1 MKTKKM
7 FQKAI
12 VTTSLLCLTGVSQ
25 AEDFKRFSVSTGWLH
40 MTSMGKAQPFRI
52 NTSVGANTKA
62 AVGVISG
69 QTILDNVDQSR
80 IDAMDPTLIELLN
93 APSSTEGRYLFDD
106 LLEVIMA
113 DDPTLIDQLT
123 GIAEINGIAN
133 WTSNAGLE
141 VEDVDTLGLMFTYN
155 VTDNVAVQL
164 IGGVPPKVD
173 LKGKGA
179 VYAPFTATSQPLQGL
194 VGDLY
199 LKNNL
204 LITDLDRYNTAASA
218 RAWTPAIQAQYYFGK
233 SGVNK
238 FRPFVGA
245 GVMYAYFNDIKINSG
260 IKNDLVN
267 AGHMIQN
274 IHDGQAGASLEGKP
288 SSGNMKVKVD
298 ATDALAPIV
307 TAGFTYD
314 FKPNWF
320 ATASISYAKL
330 DNTATISVVNT
341 NNNAKLIQ
349 AKTKIEIDPLISY
362 VGVGYRF

>member
-1 MKTKKM
+1 MKIKKI

-12 VTTSLLCLTGVSQ
+12 VTTSLLCIAGISQ
-25 AEDFKRFSVSTGWLH
+25 AEDFKRFSVSSGWLH
-40 MTSMGKAQPFRI
+40 MSSMGKAQPFRI
-52 NTSVGANTKA
+52 NTSVGNGTKA
-62 AVGVISG
+62 AVGVITG
-69 QTILDNVDQSR
+69 QTILNNVDQSR
-80 IDAMDPTLIELLN
+80 IDAMNPDLISLLN
-93 APSSTEGRYLFDD
+93 APSNEEGRYLFDD
-106 LLEVIMA
+106 LLDVIMA

-133 WTSNAGLE
+133 WSADAGLE
-141 VEDVDTLGLMFTYN
+141 VEDVDTLGMMFTYN

-164 IGGVPPKVD
+164 IAGIPPKVD
-173 LKGKGA
+173 LKGKGT
-179 VYAPFTATSQPLQGL
+179 VYAPFSATSQPLQGL

-204 LITDLDRYNTAASA
+204 LITDLDSYNTAASA

-245 GVMYAYFNDIKINSG
+245 GLMYAYFNEIEINSG
-260 IKNDLVN
+260 IENDLIR

-274 IHDGQAGASLEGKP
+274 IHDGKAGASLEGKP

-298 ATDALAPIV
+298 ATDTIAPIV

-314 FKPNWF
+314 FKQNWF

-330 DNTATISVVNT
+330 DNTATITVLNT

-349 AKTKIEIDPLISY
+349 AKTKIEIDPLITY
-362 VGVGYRF
+362 LGVGYRF